1 MLRVSKRTILGSV
14 PARANSDHQ
23 QTAKER
29 GWACPESRTSVLHA
43 RQSSDG
49 SKKYQQSSARGAGAY
64 LGCDAKYSMKHNF
77 GIHLQFHFC
86 REDETREPSSCSAEN
101 DDYPGVRSWSFNL
114 GEQKRTSHVIS
125 HHAAVEK
132 KTPAQLCADLRRRCC
147 W

>member
-1 MLRVSKRTILGSV
+1 M
-14 PARANSDHQ
+14 
-23 QTAKER
+23 
-29 GWACPESRTSVLHA
+29 SRTSVLHA

-86 REDETREPSSCSAEN
+86 REDETVAAAPREPSSCSAEN

-125 HHAAVEK
+125 HQAAVEK
-132 KTPAQLCADLRRRCC
+132 KNKHRHSCVQICDADVVGDAAVSRPPCRAILSQ
-147 W
+147 